1 MGPSLELVN
10 SGGEDEII
18 FGEAVDLVRVKGDF
32 YLAPGEEDIGVMALL
47 LGDGAYLI
55 SEFQSRFEVGERER
69 PSDVMFAHG
78 FPAACMLDQPIE
90 FTSLYGRDAAFAGNA
105 LLGGKIDRGCNFR
118 LGWSHWQPHIQTA
131 ELIIAEPEEAILQN
145 GVTPDGPT
153 VSLMSQA
160 RSPSRPADS
169 RKHTASMTQDAGS
182 FL

>member
-32 YLAPGEEDIGVMALL
+32 YLSPGEEDIGVMALL

-90 FTSLYGRDAAFAGNA
+90 LTPLYGRDAAFAGNA
-105 LLGGKIDRGCNFR
+105 PLSGKIDRGCSFR
-118 LGWSHWQPHIQTA
+118 LG
-131 ELIIAEPEEAILQN
+131 
-145 GVTPDGPT
+145 
-153 VSLMSQA
+153 
-160 RSPSRPADS
+160 
-169 RKHTASMTQDAGS
+169 
-182 FL
+182 

>member
-1 MGPSLELVN
+1 MKSF
-10 SGGEDEII
+10 SG
-18 FGEAVDLVRVKGDF
+18 VDLVRVKGDF
-32 YLAPGEEDIGVMALL
+32 YLSPGEEDIGVMALL
-47 LGDGAYLI
+47 LGDGTYLI

-131 ELIIAEPEEAILQN
+131 ELIIAEPEEADKKHGAALMAQPRTRLWGLFFLLLPLMYRASICRLQ
-145 GVTPDGPT
+145 
-153 VSLMSQA
+153 S
-160 RSPSRPADS
+160 
-169 RKHTASMTQDAGS
+169 K
-182 FL
+182 